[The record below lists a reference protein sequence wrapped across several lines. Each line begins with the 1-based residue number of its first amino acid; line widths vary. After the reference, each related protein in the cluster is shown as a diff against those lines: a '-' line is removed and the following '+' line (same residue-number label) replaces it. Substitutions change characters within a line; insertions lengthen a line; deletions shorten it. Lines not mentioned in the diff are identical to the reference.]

1 MNRLNWSEVVKL
13 KILELRVHLKEAQ
26 KPYSNISVA
35 DCSLNPNSARVAGSS
50 STTTSVISTLS
61 CTCAITIITTMQ
73 SLAAPALQL
82 LGTLRYATARFYY
95 GYFGREGLG

>member
-1 MNRLNWSEVVKL
+1 MNKLNWSEVVKL
-13 KILELRVHLKEAQ
+13 KILELRVHLQEAQ

-35 DCSLNPNSARVAGSS
+35 ECSLNPNSARVAGSS
-50 STTTSVISTLS
+50 STTSVISTLS

-82 LGTLRYATARFYY
+82 LGTLRYAAARFYY
-95 GYFGREGLG
+95 GYFGRERLG